1 MTNHGSATVATSRLR
16 QARYRKPIADIRA
29 EASAQGLKRHLTAR
43 QIMMMGVGGIIGAG
57 VFVMTGNAA
66 ASFAGPAVIL
76 SYIIAGIA
84 CGLTALCYAELAS
97 IIPASGSSYTYC
109 YASLGEGAA
118 WMLAWILLFDYSL
131 AGALVGV
138 GFSGYLL
145 SLLGDFGLWLPAAL
159 AAPLV
164 QTMPGAGSTGF
175 FLAGSVNLVAAAAI
189 MIAALALSRGI
200 ETSASINSVFV
211 AIKVSVLLIFV
222 FAGLQAIDPG
232 NWQPF
237 IPPHEGGF
245 AYGWPGVIR
254 AASILFYAYLGFET
268 ISTTASEARDPQRDM
283 PVGILG
289 ALAICTLIYVAVAAV
304 LVGVAPFRELGV
316 SDPIAR
322 ALDLMDM
329 PMIAR
334 LVKLGAVAGLA
345 SVLLVNA
352 YGQSRI
358 CFAMARDG
366 LLPGL
371 FGRLHARRASP
382 VAGVLL
388 LGGISALLAALLPI
402 QILGDLIS
410 VGTGFAFSVV
420 CIAVMWL
427 RSVEPD
433 LPRPFRVPL
442 GGVRIGR
449 IWIGII
455 PMAALLMC
463 WAMILPVL
471 IDIASQA
478 RAGHILPAAILGCW
492 LLAGVLVYLGFGLRA
507 SRRAGMRPGDE
518 MDIARPEA
526 G

>member
-1 MTNHGSATVATSRLR
+1 MTNQASAAVAISRLG
-16 QARYRKPIADIRA
+16 QARYRKPIGEIRA
-29 EASAQGLKRHLTAR
+29 EASQQGLKRHLTAR
-43 QIMMMGVGGIIGAG
+43 QIMLIGVGGIIGAG

-76 SYIIAGIA
+76 SYVIAGIA

-138 GFSGYLL
+138 GFAGYLT
-145 SLLGDFGLWLPAAL
+145 SLLADFGLFVPAVL

-164 QTMPGAGSTGF
+164 QTLPGTGSTGLF
-175 FLAGSVNLVAAAAI
+175 MAGSVNLVAATAI

-200 ETSASINSVFV
+200 ETSASINAAFV
-211 AIKVSVLLIFV
+211 AIKLSVLLIFV
-222 FAGLQAIDPG
+222 VAGLHAIDPG
-232 NWQPF
+232 NWRPF

-245 AYGWPGVIR
+245 AFGWPGVIR

-283 PVGILG
+283 PLGILG
-289 ALAICTLIYVAVAAV
+289 ALAICTLIYVVVAAV
-304 LVGVAPFRELGV
+304 LVGVAPYRELGV
-316 SDPIAR
+316 ADPIAR
-322 ALDLMDM
+322 ALDRMDM
-329 PMIAR
+329 PLIAR
-334 LVKLGAVAGLA
+334 LVKVGAVTGLA

-358 CFAMARDG
+358 CFAMSRDG
-366 LLPGL
+366 LLPGV
-371 FGRLHARRASP
+371 FGRLNAQRASP
-382 VAGVLL
+382 VAGVML

-420 CIAVMWL
+420 CVALMWL

-442 GGVRIGR
+442 GGFRIGR
-449 IWIGII
+449 VWIGIV
-455 PMAALLMC
+455 PTAALLMC

-471 IDIASQA
+471 IDILSQA
-478 RAGHILPAAILGCW
+478 GAGHVLPAMILGCW
-492 LLAGVLVYLGFGLRA
+492 LLAGILFYLAFGLRR
-507 SRRAGMRPGDE
+507 SRRVQTRQADE
-518 MDIARPEA
+518 TDIARPEA